1 MGTSTVSQL
10 NDSGLLPRAI
20 QDLFSRLQ
28 EQKDENQD
36 YSYQVGVSFLELYNE
51 DLVDLLCPKENKAQ
65 MSIRENF
72 GRIVWNGITE
82 LAVHSPEEV
91 YRYFRYSY
99 YSLLHK
105 GSLCRTTASTDM
117 NAVSSRSHAIFSISL
132 VQEIPLQS
140 GSERKRLIS
149 KFHFV
154 DLAGSERLKRTNAEG
169 ERKKESISINQG
181 LLALGNV
188 ICALGD
194 ESRKASHVPYRDS
207 KLTRLLQDSL
217 GGNSRTLMIACG
229 SPSDLNY
236 SETLNTLQ
244 YANRAKNIK
253 NKIVINQDFCGTG
266 NSSELASLRNLVLQL
281 QTELAILRPE
291 GTSNAYDKLRKE
303 LRSAPSFTGSGSSD
317 SRFVLQRE
325 KELLREIDE
334 AKKSRQTIKIEHDQL
349 VFVCNRLAERN
360 NQLILE
366 MTDALSERDDA
377 ILHSCKSLKTNSR
390 VPLSPKLKSEMGS
403 LVESSF
409 DSADNSEMDVKCIRH
424 LLKGYLSSISQLRIK
439 LSESQDQIGWCAD
452 FFTRMGKSSNISL
465 SQEAIEKMMQPSH
478 IRLISIRSEIELE
491 ACHEKRLMKALKE
504 HPELE
509 KLLIQAR
516 ETVDIDPEILPNTR
530 LFGLPKLASSVNIP
544 SKMKIEFSADDESDS
559 AQDNQFQSD
568 NTDTFVLLQKIQ
580 ADISEHEALMDR
592 ILKRDAEYE
601 FMKRADEQKMNNLNQ
616 QLDRYQTERDVA
628 LKKLKDPS
636 KDKKESNNNALLITA
651 KFEERKKK
659 LELQLESYRKKM
671 DENLRQQSESRAR
684 NDALT
689 KDLKLTIDAMMS
701 EKAKILRQ
709 LRKETQNRL
718 DISTNSQR
726 EIAKWKRK
734 NQVASDVAKKLE
746 RSNQLQVI
754 YNFNI
759 FRGCY

>member
-1 MGTSTVSQL
+1 MGTSTISQV
-10 NDSGLLPRAI
+10 NEREKGILPRAI
-20 QDLFSRLQ
+20 EDLFSQLQ
-28 EQKDENQD
+28 MEKEKNDQ
-36 YSYQVGVSFLELYNE
+36 YSYQVAVSFLELYNE
-51 DLVDLLCPKENKAQ
+51 DLVDLLCPKENKSQ

-72 GRIVWNGITE
+72 GRIVWIGITE
-82 LAVHSPEEV
+82 IPVKSPEHI
-91 YRYFRYSY
+91 YRYSLLSY
-99 YSLLHK
+99 FSLLHK

-132 VQEIPLQS
+132 VQEIPLE
-140 GSERKRLIS
+140 SEKKRLVS

-194 ESRKASHVPYRDS
+194 ESRKSSHVPYRDS

-253 NKIVINQDFCGTG
+253 NKVVINQDFCGSG
-266 NSSELASLRNLVLQL
+266 NSIELTSLRNLVLQL

-291 GTSNAYDKLRKE
+291 GTSTAYDKLRAE
-303 LRSAPSFTGSGSSD
+303 LKSTPLYMGSSND

-334 AKKSRQTIKIEHDQL
+334 VKKCFQTTKIEHDQL

-360 NQLILE
+360 NQLIQE

-377 ILHSCKSLKTNSR
+377 ILYSCKSISKTRDS
-390 VPLSPKLKSEMGS
+390 VPQSNPVIIPETEASSES
-403 LVESSF
+403 TLAS
-409 DSADNSEMDVKCIRH
+409 DIDIKCIRH
-424 LLKGYLSSISQLRIK
+424 LLNGYLSSISELRIK

-465 SQEAIEKMMQPSH
+465 SEEAVEKMMQPSH
-478 IRLISIRSEIELE
+478 IRLASIRSEIEME
-491 ACHEKRLMKALKE
+491 ASHEKRLMAALKE
-504 HPELE
+504 NPELE
-509 KLLIQAR
+509 KLLNQAR
-516 ETVDIDPEILPNTR
+516 ETVDVDPEFLPNIR
-530 LFGLPKLASSVNIP
+530 LFGFPKLASSVNIP
-544 SKMKIEFSADDESDS
+544 SRMKIQFFAEEESDS
-559 AQDNQFQSD
+559 ANDNQLQAD
-568 NTDTFVLLQKIQ
+568 NSDTFFLLQKIQ

-601 FMKRADEQKMNNLNQ
+601 VMKRAYEQKMNNLNQ
-616 QLDRYQTERDVA
+616 QLDRFQSERDLA
-628 LKKLKDPS
+628 LKKAKDPS
-636 KDKKESNNNALLITA
+636 KDRKESINSALLITA

-671 DENLRQQSESRAR
+671 DKNLQHQCESRAR

-689 KDLKLTIDAMMS
+689 KDLKSTIDAM
-701 EKAKILRQ
+701 KC
-709 LRKETQNRL
+709 
-718 DISTNSQR
+718 
-726 EIAKWKRK
+726 
-734 NQVASDVAKKLE
+734 
-746 RSNQLQVI
+746 
-754 YNFNI
+754 NF
-759 FRGCY
+759 